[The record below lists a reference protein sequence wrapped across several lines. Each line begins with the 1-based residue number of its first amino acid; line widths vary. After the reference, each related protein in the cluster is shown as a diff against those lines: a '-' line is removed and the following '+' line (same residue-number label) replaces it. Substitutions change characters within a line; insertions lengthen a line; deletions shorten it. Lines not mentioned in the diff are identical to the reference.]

1 MKSQSIIKHELKI
14 KFKHTFQ
21 IKIQKF
27 KITNAL
33 KYQKSILHSKISRIN
48 LMHSKYKK
56 LIIHLTSKSI
66 TH

>member
-1 MKSQSIIKHELKI
+1 MQSQSIIKDELKI
-14 KFKHTFQ
+14 KIKHTFQ

-48 LMHSKYKK
+48 LMHSKY
-56 LIIHLTSKSI
+56 
-66 TH
+66 